1 MKCYCGTIITVNAND
16 DVVRYLVEDK
26 GKIIYVGNELPKQ
39 YQNAEIIDL
48 KEKAL
53 IPAFVDT
60 HQHFASFS
68 TFHSGLNVMGATS
81 NREIAEMI
89 KAFAKSKKAK
99 TLIVFGASP
108 YSVEEKRLISRSELD
123 AVCAQQEVMVV
134 KYDGHA
140 CVVNSKLLGKR

>member
-53 IPAFVDT
+53 IPAFRT
-60 HQHFASFS
+60 R
-68 TFHSGLNVMGATS
+68 TS
-81 NREIAEMI
+81 ILLLFLPSIA
-89 KAFAKSKKAK
+89 A
-99 TLIVFGASP
+99 
-108 YSVEEKRLISRSELD
+108 
-123 AVCAQQEVMVV
+123 
-134 KYDGHA
+134 
-140 CVVNSKLLGKR
+140 